1 MRATPSPRRHS
12 SRARKHLGDGG
23 CVPAVAARVG
33 EMWGGRG
40 RVAGGEE
47 GVGVMAK
54 LAVIS
59 FRQHFFWR
67 HFFPPGRPYGTQFIL
82 KLLITF
88 FSYYLSYLLNN

>member
-33 EMWGGRG
+33 EMCGGGRG

-59 FRQHFFWR
+59 FRR
-67 HFFPPGRPYGTQFIL
+67 HFFGGI
-82 KLLITF
+82 
-88 FSYYLSYLLNN
+88 FSLPEDPMVPNLF

>member
-1 MRATPSPRRHS
+1 
-12 SRARKHLGDGG
+12 
-23 CVPAVAARVG
+23 
-33 EMWGGRG
+33 
-40 RVAGGEE
+40 VAGGEE

-59 FRQHFFWR
+59 FRR